1 MRKVFDKKK
10 IKLLTL
16 THRYGALAQKSMNQ
30 KSVEC
35 GSFFCN
41 FSTSS
46 FIGSV
51 INYALI
57 NWIRLSKIYIV
68 DILRN
73 HVILYSTLISIR
85 YS

>member
-16 THRYGALAQKSMNQ
+16 THRYGALAQ